1 MNERQKL
8 VGEFLRGLGTLK
20 RLLMTSA
27 PGKKGERG
35 DCPTR
40 AQTATLMVISH
51 YGPQTI
57 KDLAERFGMSPSAV
71 TQTVDG
77 LVDEGYLV
85 RQEGETDRRQV
96 FVSLTAKGKA
106 MATEAKKEQVRT
118 VTKLLKPLSDEEL
131 IVLLTLHR
139 KIARIE

>member
-1 MNERQKL
+1 MKERQKL
-8 VGEFLRGLGTLK
+8 VGDFLQGLGVLK

-27 PGKKGERG
+27 PGRKGDRS

-40 AQTATLMVISH
+40 AQMAILMVVSH

-77 LVDEGYLV
+77 LVQEKLLE
-85 RQEGETDRRQV
+85 RREGEQDRRQV
-96 FVSLTAKGKA
+96 FVSLTAKGKV
-106 MATEAKKEQVRT
+106 MAAEARKEQVRV
-118 VTKLLKPLSDEEL
+118 VTKLLEPLSDEEL

-139 KIARIE
+139 KIAQI